1 MDRDAVEFFFRSLLI
16 CVAFAPSISIIIYYI
31 IENNYTYVNVIM
43 SSFYLGY
50 NMLIYIS
57 YISFGMYITHYKSY
71 MFHCYL
77 TTIIFFIFRNI
88 YILFICLICSAMI
101 LSDYMATLKI
111 SYLEAYKIVK
121 YEMRNERISQPKE
134 PQPKENEIVSQKVEP
149 IILQKPN
156 IRMTITERRRPY
168 VVSNR

>member
-1 MDRDAVEFFFRSLLI
+1 
-16 CVAFAPSISIIIYYI
+16 
-31 IENNYTYVNVIM
+31 
-43 SSFYLGY
+43 
-50 NMLIYIS
+50 
-57 YISFGMYITHYKSY
+57 
-71 MFHCYL
+71 
-77 TTIIFFIFRNI
+77 
-88 YILFICLICSAMI
+88 MI